1 MLVESN
7 LHRRSTPVWH
17 RYAIVL
23 AILLVTAGE
32 TGFAGQPAPRR
43 QATPS
48 VAGEYAT
55 KVALKRD
62 DCGGV
67 AVQDNPTVVTHD
79 TANAIITLR
88 HAGTTYGGKLAADS
102 SFTTVPKEVNVNDG
116 FVYTITVKGRFRA
129 NGFDAE
135 ATVDKASSTTKCR
148 FVVTWSGTRG

>member
-7 LHRRSTPVWH
+7 LDRRSTPV
-17 RYAIVL
+17 RRRCAAVL
-23 AILLVTAGE
+23 AFALLAAGG
-32 TGFAGQPAPRR
+32 TGFGRQPTHPRPP
-43 QATPS
+43 TTS
-48 VAGEYAT
+48 VAGEYTT

-67 AVQDNPTVVTHD
+67 MVQDNPTVVTHD

-116 FVYTITVKGRFRA
+116 FVYTITIKGRFRA
-129 NGFDAE
+129 SGFDAE

>member
-7 LHRRSTPVWH
+7 LDRRSTPVLH
-17 RYAIVL
+17 RYAGVVAL
-23 AILLVTAGE
+23 ALVA
-32 TGFAGQPAPRR
+32 TGSSGFRR
-43 QATPS
+43 QPTPRHPPAAS

-55 KVALKRD
+55 KVTLKHD

-67 AVQDNPTVVTHD
+67 TVQDNPTVVTHD
-79 TANAIITLR
+79 TASAIVTLR
-88 HAGTTYGGKLAADS
+88 HAGTTYGGKLAPDS
-102 SFTTVPKEVNVNDG
+102 TFTTVPKEVNVNDG

-135 ATVDKASSTTKCR
+135 TTVDKVGSATKCR

>member
-7 LHRRSTPVWH
+7 LRRRSTPVW
-17 RYAIVL
+17 RRSAVVLTIVL
-23 AILLVTAGE
+23 LAAGE
-32 TGFAGQPAPRR
+32 TGFVRQPTPRRPAP
-43 QATPS
+43 AS

-67 AVQDNPTVVTHD
+67 TVQDNPTVVTHD
-79 TANAIITLR
+79 TASAIVTLR

-102 SFTTVPKEVNVNDG
+102 TFTTVPKEVNVNDG
-116 FVYTITVKGRFRA
+116 FVYTITVKGHFRA

-135 ATVDKASSTTKCR
+135 ATVDKTGRGAKCR
-148 FVVTWSGTRG
+148 FVVTWTGSR